1 MQVLLPYCT
10 VEIMGY
16 IRYFEKDLIPPLEVT
31 AAFLG
36 IYLLIK
42 WLLRWFSIKMKLDI
56 NVNAI

>member
-1 MQVLLPYCT
+1 
-10 VEIMGY
+10 MGY

-36 IYLLIK
+36 IYLLLK